1 MLNQLSQAAREQL
14 FDEMFHP
21 SQMGL
26 NVCRTC
32 MGSSDYS
39 TKVYS
44 YDEGDADPELNRF
57 SINHDREYILP
68 MLKLARSVNPELF
81 VFSSPWSP
89 PGWMKSGGSML
100 GGRCDENTWE
110 TMRSISSN
118 SFRHIPRK
126 GCRAGGHSP
135 KRGRHRP
142 GWKNA
147 ACIWPQEYEIEFV
160 GHLGPLLQ
168 RSGLSTKI
176 WILDHNYDL
185 WGRAICELQDPSLR
199 QYCKSVAWHGY
210 RGEAGMMSKVHD
222 ALPDVEMHWTEGG
235 PDYTSPGYLTDWAKW
250 GSTFTEALR
259 NWCQSL
265 TGWNLARDEKG
276 RPNLGPF
283 PCGGVVTIHSETK
296 EITRSGQY
304 WAFAQFS
311 RFIRRGARR
320 FDTESTLQSVNHVG
334 VQNPDGGRLVV
345 LTNLGTDQKVALQ
358 MGNVQAELNLT
369 KDSVTTLVWA

>member
-1 MLNQLSQAAREQL
+1 MNTECGRRDFLKFNVLGLAAGAAARIPAVRELDDALADPSGKIEVWITDQKLRCAQSEAIDWRPASRQPSSRAAILLSPNQTYQTILGFGAAFTDAACYMLNQLSQAAREQL

-100 GGRCDENTWE
+100 GGRCDEDTWE

-142 GWKNA
+142 GWKNV
-147 ACIWPQEYEIEFV
+147 ACIWPQGI
-160 GHLGPLLQ
+160 
-168 RSGLSTKI
+168 
-176 WILDHNYDL
+176 
-185 WGRAICELQDPSLR
+185 
-199 QYCKSVAWHGY
+199 
-210 RGEAGMMSKVHD
+210 
-222 ALPDVEMHWTEGG
+222 
-235 PDYTSPGYLTDWAKW
+235 
-250 GSTFTEALR
+250 R
-259 NWCQSL
+259 N
-265 TGWNLARDEKG
+265 
-276 RPNLGPF
+276 
-283 PCGGVVTIHSETK
+283 
-296 EITRSGQY
+296 
-304 WAFAQFS
+304 
-311 RFIRRGARR
+311 
-320 FDTESTLQSVNHVG
+320 
-334 VQNPDGGRLVV
+334 
-345 LTNLGTDQKVALQ
+345 
-358 MGNVQAELNLT
+358 
-369 KDSVTTLVWA
+369 